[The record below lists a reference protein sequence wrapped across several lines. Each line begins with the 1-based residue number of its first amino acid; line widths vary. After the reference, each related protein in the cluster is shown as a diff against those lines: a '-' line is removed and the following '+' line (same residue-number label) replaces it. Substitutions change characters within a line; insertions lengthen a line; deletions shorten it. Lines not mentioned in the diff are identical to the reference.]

1 MEFDPA
7 VLEGVAQRFRGD
19 MWEAVCED
27 AVIESGIEE
36 RWFGPVQVTLI
47 ESLPYSPL
55 FNNVLGAAEPG
66 SVEGGH
72 LREAL
77 EWADSFDVDYRV
89 AVARGRPGAAAAEEL
104 LNWQGFEQ
112 SCGLVKYVRDT
123 SLPDLPGIPGMR
135 VWNITGNE
143 HGPETMIFD
152 AAEAL
157 GLPGDAADLICAL
170 PTIEDRWRT
179 FTVEL
184 DEDIVS
190 FGSMLLHDGVA
201 QVGLDATVEKA
212 RRRGCNQALLRE
224 RILVAAAE
232 GARTIVAEIDEQEDG
247 AAAAARNLLR
257 AGFVPAYRSMN
268 WRRARG

>member
-1 MEFDPA
+1 MKFDPA
-7 VLEGVAQRFRGD
+7 VLEGVTQRFRGD
-19 MWEAVCED
+19 MWQTVCED

-36 RWFGPVQVTLI
+36 RWFGPVQVTVI
-47 ESLPYSPL
+47 EALPYSPL

-66 SVEGGH
+66 AVEGGH
-72 LREAL
+72 LKSAL

-89 AVARGRPGAAAAEEL
+89 AVARGRPGTEAAEAL
-104 LNWQGFEQ
+104 LNWHGFEQ
-112 SCGLVKYVRDT
+112 SSGLAKYVRGA
-123 SLPDLPGIPGMR
+123 SAPDLPGVPGIK

-152 AAEAL
+152 AADAL

-170 PTIEDRWRT
+170 PMIEDRWRT

-184 DEDIVS
+184 DGDIVS

-212 RRRGCNQALLRE
+212 RGRGCNLALLRE

-232 GARTIVAEIDEQEDG
+232 GARTLVAELDEQEQS
-247 AAAAARNLLR
+247 APIAARNLLR

>member
-1 MEFDPA
+1 VEFDPA

-19 MWEAVCED
+19 MWETVCED
-27 AVIESGIEE
+27 AVIECGIQE

-66 SVEGGH
+66 AVEGGY
-72 LREAL
+72 LKAAL

-89 AVARGRPGAAAAEEL
+89 AVARQRPGMAAAEAW
-104 LNWQGFEQ
+104 LNWHGFEQ
-112 SCGLVKYVRDT
+112 SRGLVKYVRDT
-123 SLPDLPGIPGMR
+123 SLPSVPGVPGMK
-135 VWNITGNE
+135 VWDITGNE
-143 HGPETMIFD
+143 CGPETMIFD
-152 AAEAL
+152 AADAL
-157 GLPGDAADLICAL
+157 GLPDDAAALICAL
-170 PTIEDRWRT
+170 PTIEERWRT
-179 FTVEL
+179 FTVEM
-184 DEDIVS
+184 DDGIVS

-212 RRRGCNQALLRE
+212 RGRGCNQALLRE

-232 GARTIVAEIDEQEDG
+232 GVRTIVAELDEQEPG

-268 WRRARG
+268 WRRVRG

>member
-1 MEFDPA
+1 VEFDPA
-7 VLEGVAQRFRGD
+7 VLEGVAQCFRGD

-27 AVIESGIEE
+27 AVIESGIQE
-36 RWFGPVQVTLI
+36 RWFGPVQVTVI
-47 ESLPYSPL
+47 EALPYSPL

-66 SVEGGH
+66 AVRGGH
-72 LREAL
+72 LKAAL

-89 AVARGRPGAAAAEEL
+89 AVARERPGTLAAEEL
-104 LNWQGFEQ
+104 LNWHGFEQ
-112 SCGLVKYVRDT
+112 GRGLVKYVRDA
-123 SLPDLPGIPGMR
+123 SPPDLPGVPGMK
-135 VWNITGNE
+135 VWDITGNQ

-170 PTIEDRWRT
+170 PLIEDRWRT

-184 DEDIVS
+184 EGEIVS

-201 QVGLDATVEKA
+201 QLGLDATVAKA
-212 RRRGCNQALLRE
+212 RGRGANQALLRE

-232 GARTIVAEIDEQEDG
+232 GAHTLVAELDEQEPS